1 MFAATGQLLNLTS
14 WLAEKS
20 KVRLLLS
27 LCKMRHIVA
36 ACLLPMVITTLPAA
50 EKTDNPSDRLTT
62 AQWQKIDTAVA
73 NGLQYIAANQQ
84 PDGSFAAPSSGQPG
98 ITSLCIMAFLS
109 RGYTPQ
115 HGPYGP
121 QLDKAINFVLNSQQ
135 SSGIISTG
143 GSRPNYHHAI
153 SGLMLGEAYG
163 QTSGSMSK
171 RIKTSIEKALA
182 YSRMRQTL
190 PKRNAQ
196 DKGGWRYHRPYGP
209 NDSDLTA
216 SAWNLMF
223 YRSAKNA
230 GFEVPREY
238 VEDAMGYIKR
248 SFDPEIGGFVY
259 TLNKSWIE
267 EYYASGA
274 TVAGGIVSLAMA
286 GEHNT
291 PMAREAGEWILRNP
305 FDNYNRRRHP
315 DDRYHYSAYYCSQ
328 AMFLLGGD
336 YWDRFFPTYLD
347 TVCANQRPT
356 GAWDRERS
364 HESFM
369 GDVYTTSLMVLSL
382 TPPYQMLPIY
392 QR

>member
-1 MFAATGQLLNLTS
+1 MRTVQSPPNACFSGMSPFLRLSVTS
-14 WLAEKS
+14 LF
-20 KVRLLLS
+20 LS
-27 LCKMRHIVA
+27 TALF
-36 ACLLPMVITTLPAA
+36 CLIFTSGSTVSAA
-50 EKTDNPSDRLTT
+50 EGSDNPSDRLTP
-62 AQWQKIDTAVA
+62 AQWQKIDTAVDR
-73 NGLQYIAANQQ
+73 GLKYIAANQQ
-84 PDGSFAAPSSGQPG
+84 ADGSFMAPRSGQPG
-98 ITSLCIMAFLS
+98 ITSIAIMAFLS

-115 HGPYGP
+115 HGPYGK
-121 QLDKAINFVLNSQQ
+121 QLDKAISFVLASQQ

-153 SGLMLGEAYG
+153 SSLMLGEAYG
-163 QTSGSMSK
+163 QTSGPMSD
-171 RIKTSIEKALA
+171 RIKTAIEKALA

-230 GFEVPREY
+230 GFDVPQEY

-259 TLNKSWIE
+259 TLNKSWTE

-291 PMAREAGEWILRNP
+291 PMAREAGAWILKHP
-305 FDNYNRRRHP
+305 FTSYNRRQHP

-336 YWDRFFPTYLD
+336 YWDNFFPEYLEVI
-347 TVCANQRPT
+347 TSHQRST
-356 GAWDRERS
+356 GAWDREAR
-364 HESFM
+364 HESNM